1 MTAYLVSFIAAALIG
16 SRASACSG
24 RRKIAFTLLACLPL
38 ALLAGLRSWT
48 LGIDTS
54 GYPLVG
60 YYAAQTGGPFHV
72 SEVTGCEIGFSF
84 IIWLLSILT
93 HDFNAVLFLVQTIM
107 LLLLAAQ
114 LIRLDSRHIGLA
126 LFVHACIFLPW
137 SFNLMRQALACSFFL
152 FALQFVQERRLI
164 AFILTLIVATSIH
177 RTTIAGFV
185 IWPIY
190 RMAVS
195 GDRRTKSILTASLFI
210 LLAVVAVLIVSG
222 EGLLDLLSVI
232 KASYSYDVLGG
243 GRFNELFTLYPLLL
257 ALLTMFI
264 AKQAD
269 SNSETLDVCRATSAL
284 MVFSGCVALLSLLS
298 QTLFRVAY
306 MFLVFAPMQA
316 SCLLGSIDSPSTRRA
331 VGAAIALVSAFV
343 FVWAYCYGDASGA
356 YPYLSDIL
364 GITQ

>member
-1 MTAYLVSFIAAALIG
+1 MTAELGSFSAAALVG
-16 SRASACSG
+16 SWASACSG
-24 RRKIAFTLLACLPL
+24 RRKIAFTFLACLPL

-48 LGIDTS
+48 VGIDTS

-60 YYAAQTGGPFHV
+60 YYVAQTGGPFNV

-84 IIWLLSILT
+84 LLWGLSILT
-93 HDFNAVLFLVQTIM
+93 HDFNAVLFLIQSIM

-137 SFNLMRQALACSFFL
+137 SLNLMRQALACSVFL
-152 FALQFVQERRLI
+152 FALQFVQERKPV
-164 AFILTLIVATSIH
+164 AFVLTMIVATSIH
-177 RTTIAGFV
+177 RVAIVGSV

-190 RMAVS
+190 YMAIS
-195 GDRRTKSILTASLFI
+195 SDRRTRSILTASIFI
-210 LLAVVAVLIVSG
+210 LLAAVMVLIVSG

-257 ALLTMFI
+257 ASLTLFMN
-264 AKQAD
+264 KTAD
-269 SNSETLDVCRATSAL
+269 TDSGIIDVCKALSTL

-306 MFLVFAPMQA
+306 MFLVFAPIQV
-316 SCLLGSIDSPSTRRA
+316 SCLLGPIDSQSTRCA
-331 VGAAIALVSAFV
+331 VGAVVVLASAFV
-343 FVWAYCYGDASGA
+343 FVWAYCFGDASGA

>member
-1 MTAYLVSFIAAALIG
+1 MTAYLVSFVAAALIG
-16 SRASACSG
+16 SQASACSG
-24 RRKIAFTLLACLPL
+24 RRKIVFTLLACLPL

-48 LGIDTS
+48 IGIDTS

-60 YYAAQTGGPFHV
+60 YYVAQAGGPFQV

-84 IIWLLSILT
+84 LIWLFSILT
-93 HDFNAVLFLVQTIM
+93 HDFNAVLFLIQSIM

-114 LIRLDSRHIGLA
+114 LIRLDSKHIGLA
-126 LFVHACIFLPW
+126 LFVHACIFLSW
-137 SFNLMRQALACSFFL
+137 SFNLMRQALACSVFL
-152 FALQFVQERRLI
+152 LSLQFVQERKPV
-164 AFILTLIVATSIH
+164 AFILTLIAATSIH
-177 RTTIAGFV
+177 RVAIAGLV

-195 GDRRTKSILTASLFI
+195 GDRRTRSILTASFFI
-210 LLAVVAVLIVSG
+210 LLAAVVVFIVSG
-222 EGLLDLLSVI
+222 KDLLDLLSMI
-232 KASYSYDVLGG
+232 KASYSYEVLGG

-257 ALLTMFI
+257 AFLTLFI
-264 AKQAD
+264 SEHAD
-269 SNSETLDVCRATSAL
+269 SNSEILNVCKALSAL

-306 MFLVFAPMQA
+306 MFLVFAPIQA
-316 SCLLGSIDSPSTRRA
+316 SCLLGSIDSLSTRRA
-331 VGAAIALVSAFV
+331 VGAVIVLASAFV

-364 GITQ
+364 GITK